1 MQTCDSLDI
10 KKYTSGEDIIN
21 RFTYVDDLGSGSS
34 GMVFKVIDNYT
45 NEICS
50 MKYIPEP
57 PFEKNEIKNSCKLL
71 GTLPYTK
78 SVLIPKYWARM
89 DGTFDGSNK
98 EFVIRKYRESE
109 IFIFPLLNYTLG
121 TLIRSYYK
129 DIGRNL
135 ISEPYVF
142 SPLLS
147 TIVPEGITLTDFKSI
162 MFELYTAIHVINSNK
177 ISHGDLSMGNV
188 MITKTPI
195 PRVYNINNKIYKIT
209 SEFLPVIIDFGES
222 MEIVPVTKFSPG
234 YKNLRSRNADFAI
247 YYWTRH
253 IFTLFN
259 ITDEAPLITD
269 PFYDEFS
276 INKLTHGDYTF
287 FSAMKIDII
296 V

>member
-21 RFTYVDDLGSGSS
+21 RFTYIDDLGSGSS

-89 DGTFDGSNK
+89 NGTFGDSNK

-109 IFIFPLLNYTLG
+109 IFIFPLLKYTLG

-135 ISEPYVF
+135 INEPYAS

-162 MFELYTAIHVINSNK
+162 MFELYTAIHVINSNR
-177 ISHGDLSMGNV
+177 IYHGDLSMGNV

-195 PRVYNINNKIYKIT
+195 PRIYNINNKIYKIT

-222 MEIVPVTKFSPG
+222 MEIVPATKFSPG
-234 YKNLRSRNADFAI
+234 YKNLRNTDFGI

-259 ITDEAPLITD
+259 IIGEAPLITD
-269 PFYDEFS
+269 PFYDELS
-276 INKLTHGDYTF
+276 TNKLTHGDYTF

-296 V
+296 D